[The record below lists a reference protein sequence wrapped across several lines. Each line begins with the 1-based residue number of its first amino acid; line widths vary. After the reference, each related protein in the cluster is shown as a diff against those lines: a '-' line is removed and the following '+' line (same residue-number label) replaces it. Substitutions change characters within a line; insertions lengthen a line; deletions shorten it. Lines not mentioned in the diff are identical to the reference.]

1 MAHARQVSTI
11 SQRRHMAFASSI
23 WRRAGPVFPIGK
35 NSSGFSSRQ
44 AARLRQFIM
53 IGLLETRSGDQR
65 PVSQSSRLIGGVTGP
80 HKSNFKVK
88 ALVKAQVNARLM
100 RASSQGSRS
109 K

>member
-1 MAHARQVSTI
+1 
-11 SQRRHMAFASSI
+11 
-23 WRRAGPVFPIGK
+23 
-35 NSSGFSSRQ
+35 
-44 AARLRQFIM
+44 M

-109 K
+109 KGAGRQCCGADRQLTRRFGM